1 MKNEDIIKAH
11 NSLKHLEMLVKGSD
25 NLDTIENIA
34 KVLPKLPRV
43 HANEISWY
51 DERWLFHEVEVKS
64 NMENLARLAVVVG
77 VWEHGFHV
85 AYKDEFGWTATK
97 KLASELILTGNEYE
111 LKKKES

>member
-11 NSLKHLEMLVKGSD
+11 NSLKHLEMLIKGSE

-51 DERWLFHEVEVKS
+51 DERWILHEVVIEK
-64 NMENLARLAVVVG
+64 ENRLAVVVG
-77 VWEHGFHV
+77 VWEHGFTV
-85 AYKDEFGWTATK
+85 TYKDEFGWTAVR

-111 LKKKES
+111 LKKKEK

>member
-51 DERWLFHEVEVKS
+51 DERWILHEVEIEK
-64 NMENLARLAVVVG
+64 ETRLAVVVG
-77 VWEHGFHV
+77 VWEHGFNV
-85 AYKDEFGWTATK
+85 AYKDEFGWIVEK

>member
-43 HANEISWY
+43 HVNEISWY
-51 DERWLFHEVEVKS
+51 DERWLFREVEIEK
-64 NMENLARLAVVVG
+64 ETRLAVVVG
-77 VWEHGFHV
+77 LWEHGFVV
-85 AYKDEFGWTATK
+85 AYKDEFGWTAVR

-111 LKKKES
+111 LKKKENEH

>member
-11 NSLKHLEMLVKGSD
+11 NSLKHLEMLIKGSE

-51 DERWLFHEVEVKS
+51 DERWILHEVVIEK
-64 NMENLARLAVVVG
+64 ETRRAVVVG
-77 VWEHGFHV
+77 VWEHGFTV
-85 AYKDEFGWTATK
+85 AYKDEFGWTAVR

-111 LKKKES
+111 LKKKENEH